1 MEEEGGW
8 VLVVAIGMVCCGFL
22 GFSCGDWDG
31 GLQVVRFWVLV
42 VAAMMVACGGWDGG
56 LWVAG
61 IWLWQLGWSVVVVY
75 SGFLGF
81 MKACSGSGD

>member
-1 MEEEGGW
+1 MGFG
-8 VLVVAIGMVCCGFL
+8 CG
-22 GFSCGDWDG
+22 SYDG
-31 GLQVVRFWVLV
+31 GLWWR
-42 VAAMMVACGGWDGG
+42 DRG

-81 MKACSGSGD
+81 MKACSGGGD